1 MSILFSRQCEYAL
14 QAVCYL
20 ALQPSGK
27 LVSIKELTERLNIP
41 YHFLG
46 KILQDLAQKDIL
58 LSRKGHDGGFALAK
72 SARKMTLYNIVEA
85 IDGTDFTEKCIMG
98 YPECSGKH
106 PCAVHSQW
114 EKSRNEMR
122 ELLSKKSI
130 AKMALEIHR
139 PEYQE

>member
-1 MSILFSRQCEYAL
+1 MSIIFSRQCEYAL
-14 QAVCYL
+14 QAVSYL

-58 LSRKGHDGGFALAK
+58 FSRKGHDGGFALARP
-72 SARKMTLYNIVEA
+72 SEKMTLYKIIEA
-85 IDGTDFTEKCIMG
+85 IDGVDFKHQCVMG
-98 YPECSGKH
+98 FSECSSKH
-106 PCAVHSQW
+106 PCAVHTQW
-114 EKSRNEMR
+114 EKSRNEMY

-130 AKMALEIHR
+130 AEMALEIHR
-139 PEYQE
+139 PEYQD